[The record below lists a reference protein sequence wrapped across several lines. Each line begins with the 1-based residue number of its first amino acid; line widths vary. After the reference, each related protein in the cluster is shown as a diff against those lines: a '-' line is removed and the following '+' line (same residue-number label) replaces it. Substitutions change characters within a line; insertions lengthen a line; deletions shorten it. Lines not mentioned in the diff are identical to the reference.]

1 MAKNK
6 KNLAEQKPSDAESYM
21 MVDMG
26 GKQRRV
32 DRLDM
37 SDEEWNTTKQTA
49 IDKGIFKFA
58 HDREAVQTKTEPM
71 QGESQDL
78 LAEKKASTPAAEL
91 PKREPSESFQPE
103 KPSKPM
109 EEKLK
114 EPIQIKV
121 GDSTY
126 TVPADEASK
135 LDLKKLTEQNKSA
148 GEGTGTLGG
157 KLRSVAAKLFE
168 GATPSDQAQKDRELV
183 DSIHLPS
190 TPTAKPNTSKMRSMM
205 SSEMADAERR
215 RAGASAEFANDAV
228 QPVPV
233 AEPLPSR
240 GPSDPTYIPPEAKG
254 FLDTIKDGVSSVL
267 SPSPAGDALLT
278 GQPPVAAPPPA
289 AGPSYPEKDRVAA
302 EPNMLVDP
310 PLVANAGNAQ
320 SPTGASMTKATP
332 APTGS
337 TTAKVSMASKGVP
350 DPSMP
355 PLVDRRAELSAASDA
370 HNTAAMASAESEA
383 QGLRDQADVM
393 RKGLREA
400 TDMELERRLAD
411 KVAQDHVR
419 EAQAAYTKTV
429 EAMKAP
435 EKLDPDRWWNSRPT
449 AQKIF
454 AVLSAGLTRG
464 ATLGMF
470 QDAISRDIQAQQHD
484 ISNARIA
491 NQQKAEGQHNVY
503 QMARQNGLDERAAY
517 LTAEANAWD
526 NVERS
531 SKLASMSAKAPSVIA
546 AAQEQAALANQQKI
560 EKLAAL
566 DGHLETQAIERKKL
580 FLENRKLDILAM
592 KKAGSGKPKAGKA
605 LEPAMKEK
613 IIAAEEGM
621 QAIDR
626 MLGLLDADPDKKG
639 SQESTILGGVGDE
652 IAKYVPKTQANRN
665 NKAVELEKRSLERA
679 IDQSAVQKADAE
691 YYKDKLGGVGI
702 ANWTHEDLKNL
713 RKKFEES
720 KNATIDVN
728 RRAGSN
734 VAGFEEGQKPEMS
747 DEDAYGIL
755 TGETF

>member
-183 DSIHLPS
+183 DSIQLPPS
-190 TPTAKPNTSKMRSMM
+190 PKTSGTSKMRSMM
-205 SSEMADAERR
+205 SSEMAGAERR

-233 AEPLPSR
+233 AEPLPNR
-240 GPSDPTYIPPEAKG
+240 GPSDPTYVPPEAKG
-254 FLDTIKDGVSSVL
+254 FLDTVKDGVSSVL
-267 SPSPAGDALLT
+267 APSPAGDALLT
-278 GQPPVAAPPPA
+278 GQPPAATPPA
-289 AGPSYPEKDRVAA
+289 AAASSYPEMNRVTA
-302 EPNMLVDP
+302 EQNMLVDP
-310 PLVANAGNAQ
+310 PPTAHAGNAQ
-320 SPTGASMTKATP
+320 SPTGASMTKAAP

-337 TTAKVSMASKGVP
+337 TTAKVSMASKGIP
-350 DPSMP
+350 DPAMP
-355 PLVDRRAELSAASDA
+355 PLMDRRAELSAASDA
-370 HNTAAMASAESEA
+370 HNAAAMAKAQSDAE
-383 QGLRDQADVM
+383 GLRAEADVM

-435 EKLDPDRWWNSRPT
+435 EKLDPDRWWNSRNT

-454 AVLSAGLTRG
+454 AVMSAGLTRG

-526 NVERS
+526 NVERA

-592 KKAGSGKPKAGKA
+592 KKAGSGKAKAGKQLPAHQTEA
-605 LEPAMKEK
+605 LGDLEASLAQTKK
-613 IIAAEEGM
+613 LAEEFGHPNLFQSLWDKARGAVDATGPQARFNKRVKALIQNIGPGM
-621 QAIDR
+621 
-626 MLGLLDADPDKKG
+626 G
-639 SQESTILGGVGDE
+639 SGVLNASDLKRWDELAAKAGTVAGDE
-652 IAKYVPKTQANRN
+652 SWKALVDEIEAKLN
-665 NKAVELEKRSLERA
+665 S
-679 IDQSAVQKADAE
+679 
-691 YYKDKLGGVGI
+691 
-702 ANWTHEDLKNL
+702 
-713 RKKFEES
+713 RKKSFARAGFNMTGYDTGTPEES
-720 KNATIDVN
+720 S
-728 RRAGSN
+728 G
-734 VAGFEEGQKPEMS
+734 MS
-747 DEDAYGIL
+747 DEDAYGML
-755 TGETF
+755 TGEAL

>member
-183 DSIHLPS
+183 DSIQLPPS
-190 TPTAKPNTSKMRSMM
+190 PKSSGTSKMRSMM
-205 SSEMADAERR
+205 SKEMAADA
-215 RAGASAEFANDAV
+215 SV
-228 QPVPV
+228 
-233 AEPLPSR
+233 
-240 GPSDPTYIPPEAKG
+240 PPEAAVPAQITPFPSKEAPPQAAPTPFPLKEGAG
-254 FLDTIKDGVSSVL
+254 FLDTVSAGVKDL
-267 SPSPAGDALLT
+267 LRPDANVMNN
-278 GQPPVAAPPPA
+278 PVDPAAPPAAVPVDAVDAEGQKIKAQMDAEMLKNRDNPKWWDSRPKAPA
-289 AGPSYPEKDRVAA
+289 PGQTPA
-302 EPNMLVDP
+302 
-310 PLVANAGNAQ
+310 
-320 SPTGASMTKATP
+320 P

-337 TTAKVSMASKGVP
+337 SSAKVSMSSKGIA

-355 PLVDRRAELSAASDA
+355 PLVDRRAEFEKNAADLNAMKMKNAEADA
-370 HNTAAMASAESEA
+370 AGIRAEADVLRE
-383 QGLRDQADVM
+383 GLRQQ
-393 RKGLREA
+393 
-400 TDMELERRLAD
+400 TDMELERRMAD
-411 KVAQDHVR
+411 NVSREHVR
-419 EAQAAYTKTV
+419 KAQEAYTKTV
-429 EAMKAP
+429 EEAKAP
-435 EKLDPDRWWNSRPT
+435 EKLDPDRWWNSRNT

-454 AVLSAGLTRG
+454 AVMSAGLTRG

-531 SKLASMSAKAPSVIA
+531 SKLAAMSAKAPSVIA

-592 KKAGSGKPKAGKA
+592 KKSGSGTKPGKA
-605 LEPAMKEK
+605 LEPGMKEK
-613 IIAAEEGM
+613 IIAAEEGV
-621 QAIDR
+621 QAVDR
-626 MLGLLDADPDKKG
+626 MLKLLGP
-639 SQESTILGGVGDE
+639 ESSILGGVGDE
-652 IAKYVPKTQANRN
+652 IVKRIPKTQANRN
-665 NKAVELEKRSLERA
+665 DKAVELEKRSLERA

-702 ANWTHEDLKNL
+702 ANWTQTDLKNL
-713 RKKFEES
+713 RRKFEES
-720 KNATIDVN
+720 KNAAIDVN

-734 VAGFEEGQKPEMS
+734 VAGFEEGQKPVMS

-755 TGETF
+755 TGEAF

>member
-135 LDLKKLTEQNKSA
+135 LDLKKLTEQNKAA

-183 DSIHLPS
+183 DSIQLPPS
-190 TPTAKPNTSKMRSMM
+190 PKSSGTSKMRSMM
-205 SSEMADAERR
+205 SSEMAGAERR

-233 AEPLPSR
+233 AEPLPNR
-240 GPSDPTYIPPEAKG
+240 GPSDPTYVPPEAKG
-254 FLDTIKDGVSSVL
+254 FLDTVKDGVSSVL
-267 SPSPAGDALLT
+267 APSPAGDALLT
-278 GQPPVAAPPPA
+278 GQPPAAPPPA
-289 AGPSYPEKDRVAA
+289 AAASSYPEMSRATA
-302 EPNMLVDP
+302 EQNMLVDP
-310 PLVANAGNAQ
+310 PPTANAGNAQ
-320 SPTGASMTKATP
+320 SPTGASMTKAAP

-350 DPSMP
+350 DPTMP
-355 PLVDRRAELSAASDA
+355 PLMDRRAELSAASDA
-370 HNTAAMASAESEA
+370 HNAAAMANAESEA

-435 EKLDPDRWWNSRPT
+435 EKIDPDRWWNNRPT

-491 NQQKAEGQHNVY
+491 NQQKAEAQHNVY

-526 NVERS
+526 NVERA

-592 KKAGSGKPKAGKA
+592 KKSGSGAAKPGKA
-605 LEPAMKEK
+605 LEPGMKEK

-621 QAIDR
+621 QAVDR
-626 MLGLLDADPDKKG
+626 MLKLLGP
-639 SQESTILGGVGDE
+639 ESSILGGVGDE
-652 IAKYVPKTQANRN
+652 IVKRIPKTQANRN
-665 NKAVELEKRSLERA
+665 DKAVELEKRSLERA

-702 ANWTHEDLKNL
+702 ANWTQTDLKNL
-713 RKKFEES
+713 RRKFEES
-720 KNATIDVN
+720 KNAAIDVN

-734 VAGFEEGQKPEMS
+734 VAGFEEGQKPVMS

>member
-135 LDLKKLTEQNKSA
+135 LDLKKLTEQNKAA

-183 DSIHLPS
+183 DSIQLPPS
-190 TPTAKPNTSKMRSMM
+190 PKSSGTSKMRSMM
-205 SSEMADAERR
+205 SSEMAGAERR

-233 AEPLPSR
+233 AESLPNR
-240 GPSDPTYIPPEAKG
+240 GPSDPTYVPPEAKG
-254 FLDTIKDGVSSVL
+254 FLDTVKDGVSSVL
-267 SPSPAGDALLT
+267 APSPAGDALLT
-278 GQPPVAAPPPA
+278 GQPPAAPPPA
-289 AGPSYPEKDRVAA
+289 AAASSYPEMNRATA

-310 PLVANAGNAQ
+310 P
-320 SPTGASMTKATP
+320 PTTNPPLP
-332 APTGS
+332 APTSKTGGPTSNAGGAS
-337 TTAKVSMASKGVP
+337 TSKVSMASKGVP
-350 DPSMP
+350 DPTMP
-355 PLVDRRAELSAASDA
+355 PLMDRRAELSAASDA
-370 HNTAAMASAESEA
+370 HNSAAMANAEAEA

-435 EKLDPDRWWNSRPT
+435 EKLDPDRWWNSRNT

-454 AVLSAGLTRG
+454 AVMSAGLTRG

-531 SKLASMSAKAPSVIA
+531 SKLAAMSAKAPSVIA

-580 FLENRKLDILAM
+580 FLENRKLDILEM

-621 QAIDR
+621 QAVDR
-626 MLGLLDADPDKKG
+626 MLKLLGP
-639 SQESTILGGVGDE
+639 ESSILGGVGDE
-652 IAKYVPKTQANRN
+652 ITKRIPKTQANRN
-665 NKAVELEKRSLERA
+665 DKAVELEKRSLERA

-702 ANWTHEDLKNL
+702 ANWTQTDLKNL
-713 RKKFEES
+713 RRKFEES
-720 KNATIDVN
+720 KNAAIDVN

-747 DEDAYGIL
+747 DEDAFGLL
-755 TGETF
+755 TGEAL